1 MIYTIHTNAK
11 TVYIPQNKGAK
22 KMSTYEK
29 PKVEVIHLDKNASF
43 MTESV
48 TTIIVTGP
56 SDVGGDN
63 PLDD

>member
-1 MIYTIHTNAK
+1 MIYTIHTNTK

-29 PKVEVIHLDKNASF
+29 PKVEVIHLDKDASF
-43 MTESV
+43 MTKSV